1 MARDKIIVDLDLDSR
16 RAQRQ
21 VAALQ
26 KKIDALSKSMGGAM
40 GGIGRGGGGT
50 DKVRALG
57 TGLSKATVRADEF
70 TKSLEAS
77 NARVIAFGASA
88 GLIMQVDRAL
98 KAMVQSAVKVEKAMM
113 DVNVVMN
120 ASVKTLDQ
128 FGKGMF
134 KVARETAQS
143 FDTVAEAAT
152 ELARQGL
159 GMEKTLQRTKDAL
172 ILTRLTGMNAADS
185 VKALTAAV
193 NSFNKEGATSA
204 KIVNTMA
211 KVDAAYAVSS
221 EDLAKAIGRVGASAQ
236 SAGVNM
242 NELMA
247 ITTAVQQRTARG
259 GAVIGNAFK
268 TIFTRIQRSDVQ
280 KKLRDFGIASTDM
293 QGRMLNGMKVLDNMA
308 KGFDNLTKAQQASLA
323 ENVAGVFQVN
333 ILKAA
338 LSDLSQETSN
348 YRGSLRAANSATDE
362 AYKRNEQLN
371 QTLDAL
377 ANRTMANLTK
387 AGAAMG
393 GGMFEP
399 AIRKVLNT
407 VNTSIESFGEGGRM
421 EGAGESIGKGLM
433 AGIGNFISGPGIV
446 MVLAGV
452 TKLALNLGKF
462 ATTAMK
468 DFMGLNRAAKQRA
481 GLEEMVIEKLKSEPH
496 YIQQI
501 ISKEK
506 TLVQVQREMLNV
518 MELQTL
524 ERAQQ
529 QTMARN
535 VAGGMYARGARVT
548 PTGYGAFNPGKAGGF
563 VPNFANAGAE
573 RAAAA
578 AGGYNAGAI
587 RTMRQPGIGSVM
599 YNSAETVKQFPGM
612 SQSAIMPPKN
622 SPAGAGYKSAFSAA
636 HGFNPYAA
644 GGFVPNFVKPLTGT
658 GIGVAL
664 GFQGSTA
671 APEVYSQPVKHL
683 TALKNIIKP
692 KFQNE
697 QIKLMGVDSRAI
709 YRPNERDNDAEA
721 MFTGALEQA
730 TRTALS
736 STATSIVQQLDVDG
750 KPLGQ
755 DDLRRVQADAF
766 SRPLNLPESFEGQL
780 FEEGLRIAIQGSKVS
795 DKNASFD
802 FEANKKPSKLM
813 QALFDVPKDRID
825 AKRQQSAADNIVN
838 KFLNDGLTVG
848 GRAPFLGRT
857 FQEAFASLN
866 TGIRQGNIAPLQG
879 FLKKGMGLKE
889 TRKAFPKQMAAMGF
903 VPNFSPVTS
912 AIGREMSAG
921 VPASAI
927 RVGSSPSLRSAGNPG
942 GVGVYNTIDEPGGL
956 GQGISRARRSGINPK
971 GHGVPNFAT
980 SMDLSSTLGVYDPT
994 SRTFQRAGETQLSA
1008 AERQERAANRFMMA
1022 SMVIS
1027 MAAPGIASGVGAA
1040 PSTQAALGA
1049 GSNILSMGMMGASL
1063 GMAGGP
1069 LAIAGGALGGAALGA
1084 LTSIGDLKMGFGEE
1098 GRRADAQKA
1107 KEDAD
1112 VITEGLDKVQKSLML
1127 LAELPFKQSSQ
1138 RILTLVELTEQ
1149 LDEVQRNLLEGGAGN
1164 EGAMDAFVKAR
1175 ATITNRE
1182 EFAKLSPKEQERLL
1196 GRTSQLIQETR
1207 DRAQS
1212 VLSGGSQSA
1221 YDSRIATISEQAQA
1235 SRAGKSLLE
1244 QFPDAHRDHVE
1255 RGMKAQLDYSDSIRN
1270 AFNPRFQDKISG
1282 LPALMG
1288 PSGIPDTGTTG
1299 KNMLQRY
1306 QEQMERGEGRAAAKT
1321 LADLFG
1327 RLPEG
1332 QKMAASLNQAL
1343 SARQGTGVIRKGNE
1357 AIFGISPEQAAAGDL
1372 YGERRRTLQFKDKDF
1387 TRATSLG
1394 GKGGPGPLAQGIGR
1408 GAFSILNMLTAG
1420 KARNMLPMLDPSI
1433 ADPAQLKETAEQKA
1447 SREEMERLS
1456 KAALTPLIKS
1466 GAAMGRRAGYDTS
1479 FNVGRNRR
1487 NLGVRATGRTNR
1499 IAQNAAGAL
1508 FGVDLIQANKAIG
1521 EEGLM
1526 DTYQT
1531 SLANADITRTGTI
1544 NKSRSDAFAAYNA
1557 AIQKRDMGADER
1569 NAAAMQMYALDGAS
1583 MEELERQREKI
1594 ITSPKPSGA
1603 DSDLLAYLN
1612 KVIKDETLAD
1622 EARDE
1627 SRRKANDELDTNT
1640 QKLNENTD
1648 SQIKIL
1654 EASKK
1659 FYSGKYFDNLRTE
1672 RSILSG
1678 RITMEEQLV
1687 KEGKLN
1693 IEVLEESKLKFEELN
1708 QKIDGT
1714 GNKLGVLEVAF
1725 DRILTTGLTGKQRR
1739 DAVVNAQTALNN
1751 QVGGRMS
1758 SGAGAAGIVSK
1769 AQKAFNAGEITSGEL
1784 RAIKANA
1791 RTNAPGATGNPM
1803 EAFRDQFMYGGRD
1816 HMLEFESGVVS
1827 VANTMKSSFSSAFQS
1842 IASGASS
1849 GKEAIVSFA
1858 DSILNSISNVSANM
1872 ATNMLFSKM
1881 FSGGGQVSRFA
1892 SGGLVT
1898 GGSGVRDDV
1907 PAMMSGGEY
1916 VIRKSAVNKIGVGTL
1931 NAINGYASGGST
1943 GGQQGGDFSMMDAAK
1958 LYGIS
1963 AAASVASGAIN
1974 QPAKADKIAQQNY
1987 GLGRSEHGFLGG
1999 ADPDAGGVDAIRG
2012 GGRSASVSLNK
2023 AFVYYR
2029 RDPVTGQLV
2038 SERARP
2044 TEGRFETSSLI
2055 STMGLLREDDPQTAR
2070 MFSKEE
2076 KMAGYQDYLATEK
2089 ARRSDV
2095 IKAHNKQKRGRLMS
2109 AYVNAAMLVGGQALM
2124 GGAGDLQGS
2133 VYSRAQDAK
2142 AANFEFGRLDG
2153 RPMGDARGGAIPSFA
2168 GGGRVS
2174 PAMLMGGEYV
2184 MSPDS
2189 VRTYGANFMSEL
2201 NRGNVPG
2208 YANGGLVGGGGP
2220 AGTGVNT
2227 NNVKININIDK
2238 SGNAEVGSSLEAS
2251 QGDNADDRDI
2261 NNEVENNRKMAEMLQ
2276 GVVLKTI
2283 VDQQRPGGL
2292 LQDSN

>member
-134 KVARETAQS
+134 RVARETAQS
-143 FDTVAEAAT
+143 FDVVAEAAT

-159 GMEKTLQRTKDAL
+159 GMEQTLQRTKDAL

-185 VKALTAAV
+185 VKSLTAAV

-407 VNTSIESFGEGGRM
+407 VNTSIEAFGEGGTM

-433 AGIGNFISGPGIV
+433 AGIGNFISGPGLV

-468 DFMGLNRAAKQRA
+468 DFMGLNRAAQQRA
-481 GLEEMVIEKLKSEPH
+481 GLEEMVIEKLKSEPQ

-506 TLVQVQREMLNV
+506 TLVQVQREMLMV
-518 MELQTL
+518 MEAQTL
-524 ERAQQ
+524 ERTQQ
-529 QTMARN
+529 QIIARQ
-535 VAGGMYARGARVT
+535 VAVGMYGKGARVT
-548 PTGYGAFNPGKAGGF
+548 PAGDPAFIGPVRPGKAGGF
-563 VPNFANAGAE
+563 IPNFASAGAE

-578 AGGYNAGAI
+578 AGGYTAGAI

-644 GGFVPNFVKPLTGT
+644 GGFVPNFVKPLNAS

-664 GFQGSTA
+664 GFQGSAA
-671 APEVYSQPVKHL
+671 APDNYIQPVKDL
-683 TALKNIIKP
+683 TALKHIIKP
-692 KFQNE
+692 KFQTE

-709 YRPNERDNDAEA
+709 YQPNERDPDAEA
-721 MFTGALEQA
+721 MFTGVLEEA
-730 TRTALS
+730 TRTAIS
-736 STATSIVQQLDVDG
+736 STAGSIVRQLDVDG

-755 DDLRRVQADAF
+755 DDLSRVQTDAF

-780 FEEGLRIAIQGSKVS
+780 FEEGLRIAIRGSKVD

-802 FEANKKPSKLM
+802 FEANQKPSKLM
-813 QALFDVPKDRID
+813 QSLFDVPKDRID

-838 KFLNDGLTVG
+838 KFLNDGLSTA
-848 GRAPFLGRT
+848 GRAPFLGKT
-857 FQEAFASLN
+857 PKEAFAKLN
-866 TGIRQGNIAPLQG
+866 QGIRKGKIAPLEG
-879 FLKKGMGLKE
+879 FLNKAMGVKE
-889 TRKAFPKQMAAMGF
+889 TRKAFPKQMGAMGF

-912 AIGREMSAG
+912 AIGREMAAG

-927 RVGSSPSLRSAGNPG
+927 RVGSSPALRSAGNPG

-956 GQGISRARRSGINPK
+956 GQGISRARRSGMNPRS
-971 GHGVPNFAT
+971 HGAAGGFVPNFNLDAFYGDNPAED
-980 SMDLSSTLGVYDPT
+980 MKD
-994 SRTFQRAGETQLSA
+994 AGKDQLEA
-1008 AERQERAANRFMMA
+1008 ADKQERAANRLMMA
-1022 SMVIS
+1022 SMMFS
-1027 MAAPGIASGVGAA
+1027 MIGPGAA
-1040 PSTQAALGA
+1040 AGLGASEKTQAGIGA
-1049 GSNILSMGMMGASL
+1049 ASNIIAMAGMGASMTAATGPGMLL
-1063 GMAGGP
+1063 GA
-1069 LAIAGGALGGAALGA
+1069 AGGAAIGA
-1084 LTSIGDLKMGFGEE
+1084 LTSMGDLKTALGFRDAEIAAEEMKRVSTELREAFGALRGAMGVLDNF
-1098 GRRADAQKA
+1098 DAA
-1107 KEDAD
+1107 SP
-1112 VITEGLDKVQKSLML
+1112 T
-1127 LAELPFKQSSQ
+1127 Q
-1138 RILTLVELTEQ
+1138 RIEALRKIVEAVESIEQGGKGKSESATVTE
-1149 LDEVQRNLLEGGAGN
+1149 LRKNVRSSLNIGE
-1164 EGAMDAFVKAR
+1164 
-1175 ATITNRE
+1175 I
-1182 EFAKLSPKEQERLL
+1182 LS
-1196 GRTSQLIQETR
+1196 
-1207 DRAQS
+1207 
-1212 VLSGGSQSA
+1212 SGGK
-1221 YDSRIATISEQAQA
+1221 
-1235 SRAGKSLLE
+1235 AGM
-1244 QFPDAHRDHVE
+1244 PAG
-1255 RGMKAQLDYSDSIRN
+1255 GMKALQDQLVAYEAQVLAAESGGNLSTLIGNLGGGGLEYGGARMQSAFTKLPGSMRGTYSGQVQSAMIALGEETIEDPNQPGRSKTLRSGVDVMKSIRG
-1270 AFNPRFQDKISG
+1270 KILQANDLRERV
-1282 LPALMG
+1282 LPGGNL
-1288 PSGIPDTGTTG
+1288 TQ
-1299 KNMLQRY
+1299 QRR
-1306 QEQMERGEGRAAAKT
+1306 QAR
-1321 LADLFG
+1321 DL
-1327 RLPEG
+1327 
-1332 QKMAASLNQAL
+1332 
-1343 SARQGTGVIRKGNE
+1343 TV
-1357 AIFGISPEQAAAGDL
+1357 AAAGELQELLSRSGNDTL
-1372 YGERRRTLQFKDKDF
+1372 ARELGGVISAVDKERGGIGENRDGLGFRSQGLVSYMQAMQSDPAMQAFINPERMAKQKATETDTQ
-1387 TRATSLG
+1387 RAT
-1394 GKGGPGPLAQGIGR
+1394 
-1408 GAFSILNMLTAG
+1408 
-1420 KARNMLPMLDPSI
+1420 
-1433 ADPAQLKETAEQKA
+1433 
-1447 SREEMERLS
+1447 REELERLS

-1466 GAAMGRRAGYDTS
+1466 GAAMGRRAGYDMS
-1479 FNVGRNRR
+1479 FNVERNRR
-1487 NLGVRATGRTNR
+1487 NLGVRAAGRSNR
-1499 IAQNAAGAL
+1499 ISQNAAGGL
-1508 FGVDLIQANKAIG
+1508 FGVELIQANKAIA
-1521 EEGLM
+1521 EEGLTDNYLTAL
-1526 DTYQT
+1526 DT
-1531 SLANADITRTGTI
+1531 ADTTRTGTI
-1544 NKSRSDAFAAYNA
+1544 NKSRSEAFAAYNA
-1557 AIQKRDMGADER
+1557 ALQKRKMGTDER
-1569 NAAAMQMYALDGAS
+1569 NAAALQMYALDGAS

-1612 KVIKDETLAD
+1612 KVIKDETLAN
-1622 EARDE
+1622 ETRDE
-1627 SRRKANDELDTNT
+1627 SIRKANDELDSNS
-1640 QKLNENTD
+1640 QKLNENTE

-1678 RITMEEQLV
+1678 RITMEQQLV
-1687 KEGKLN
+1687 NEGKLN

-1725 DRILTTGLTGKQRR
+1725 DRILTTGLTDKQRR
-1739 DAVVNAQTALNN
+1739 DAVVNAQSALNN

-1758 SGAGAAGIVSK
+1758 SGAGAAGIISN
-1769 AQKAFNAGEITSGEL
+1769 AQKAFNAGQIGADEL

-1791 RTNAPGATGNPM
+1791 RTNAPGAAGNPM

-2208 YANGGLVGGGGP
+2208 YANGGLVGGGGA
-2220 AGTGVNT
+2220 AGTGTST

>member
-1 MARDKIIVDLDLDSR
+1 MARDKVIVDLDLDSR
-16 RAQRQ
+16 QAQRQ

-40 GGIGRGGGGT
+40 KGVGGGGGG

-120 ASVKTLDQ
+120 VSVKTLDQ

-185 VKALTAAV
+185 VKSLTAAV

-308 KGFDNLTKAQQASLA
+308 RGFDNLTKAQQASLA

-338 LSDLSQETSN
+338 LADLSQETSN
-348 YRGSLRAANSATDE
+348 YRGSLNAANSATNE

-468 DFMGLNRAAKQRA
+468 DFMGLNRAAQQRA
-481 GLEEMVIEKLKSEPH
+481 GLEEMVIEKLKSEPQ

-518 MELQTL
+518 MELQTY
-524 ERAQQ
+524 ERSQQ
-529 QTMARN
+529 QIIGRQ
-535 VAGGMYARGARVT
+535 VAVGMYGKGARVT
-548 PTGYGAFNPGKAGGF
+548 PAGNPSFMGPTKPGKAGGF

-573 RAAAA
+573 RAAAS

-587 RTMRQPGIGSVM
+587 KTMRQPGIGSM
-599 YNSAETVKQFPGM
+599 TYNSAETVKQFPGM

-622 SPAGAGYKSAFSAA
+622 SPAGAGYKSAFNAA

-644 GGFVPNFVKPLTGT
+644 GGFVPNFVKPLQGS

-664 GFQGSTA
+664 GFQGSAA
-671 APEVYSQPVKHL
+671 APEFYSQPVKHL
-683 TALKNIIKP
+683 TALKKIIKP

-697 QIKLMGVDSRAI
+697 QIRLSGVKSKAI
-709 YRPNERDNDAEA
+709 FQPGERDRDAEK
-721 MFTGALEQA
+721 MFSSSLDEA
-730 TRTALS
+730 TRRALS
-736 STATSIVQQLDVDG
+736 STAGSIVKQLDIDG

-755 DDLRRVQADAF
+755 DDLSRVQNDAF
-766 SRPLNLPESFEGQL
+766 TRPLHLPESFEGQL
-780 FEEGLRIAIQGSKVS
+780 FEEGLRIAVKGSRVS
-795 DKNASFD
+795 DTTASFD
-802 FEANKKPSKLM
+802 FEANKKPSRLM
-813 QALFDVPKDRID
+813 QALFDAPKDRID
-825 AKRQQSAADNIVN
+825 AKRQQSTANNIVN
-838 KFLNDGLTVG
+838 KFLNDGLSAG
-848 GRAPFLGRT
+848 GNAPFLGST
-857 FQEAFASLN
+857 PEQAFASLN
-866 TGIRQGNIAPLQG
+866 TGVRQGKIGSLQG
-879 FLKKGMGLKE
+879 FLKQAMGVKE
-889 TRKAFPKQMAAMGF
+889 TRKAFPKKMGAMGF

-927 RVGSSPSLRSAGNPG
+927 RVGSSPALRSAGNPG

-956 GQGISRARRSGINPK
+956 GQGVSRARRSGMNPK
-971 GHGVPNFAT
+971 AHGAAGGFVPNFNLLDNKGFNDAFYGDT
-980 SMDLSSTLGVYDPT
+980 PAKDMKD
-994 SRTFQRAGETQLSA
+994 AGKTQLEA
-1008 AERQERAANRFMMA
+1008 AEKQERFANRLMMA
-1022 SMVIS
+1022 SMMFS
-1027 MAAPGIASGVGAA
+1027 MVGPGIASGVGAA
-1040 PSTQAALGA
+1040 PSTQAAIGA
-1049 GSNILSMGMMGASL
+1049 GSNIMAMAGMGASFGIAGGVP
-1063 GMAGGP
+1063 GMA
-1069 LAIAGGALGGAALGA
+1069 LGALGGAAVGA
-1084 LTSIGDLKMGFGEE
+1084 LTSYGDLGMAFGEE
-1098 GRRADAQKA
+1098 GRKADAQQVLDNAQVIQEGLGKVKA
-1107 KEDAD
+1107 SLESLANFDFMETGDRLKAFGKLQSQIIELETN
-1112 VITEGLDKVQKSLML
+1112 ITEGGGDFAGVSKSFYANEGITKVKKGQFRNMSASDLKKVTESLSIIQQNADSVIASGGEGEIQDRMRDVVLTTKKITDRRPGYSTPETRRADRLVRAKEIQSAFPVGLQEMMVNAEIPGQTMGRSLKPGTGMTGRRALSLYRKNIESGNIRKGIQGIIPLLRQTGQETVADSLQGLTEYKVGRSREEKLDLKKRGIDPAQDGGMRPLTE
-1127 LAELPFKQSSQ
+1127 AELK
-1138 RILTLVELTEQ
+1138 LVTSGQ
-1149 LDEVQRNLLEGGAGN
+1149 IQQNSRGGAIAMTNPVATGYLQLLQGN
-1164 EGAMDAFVKAR
+1164 EGYLPMMDPQFMAKTTNTTETPQQKA
-1175 ATITNRE
+1175 TRE
-1182 EFAKLSPKEQERLL
+1182 ELERASKESLTPGIRSSITAARRSGYAMQSGLAGTRRGLQER
-1196 GRTSQLIQETR
+1196 GAQ
-1207 DRAQS
+1207 RANRVQQNMA
-1212 VLSGGSQSA
+1212 GG
-1221 YDSRIATISEQAQA
+1221 
-1235 SRAGKSLLE
+1235 
-1244 QFPDAHRDHVE
+1244 
-1255 RGMKAQLDYSDSIRN
+1255 
-1270 AFNPRFQDKISG
+1270 
-1282 LPALMG
+1282 
-1288 PSGIPDTGTTG
+1288 
-1299 KNMLQRY
+1299 
-1306 QEQMERGEGRAAAKT
+1306 
-1321 LADLFG
+1321 
-1327 RLPEG
+1327 
-1332 QKMAASLNQAL
+1332 
-1343 SARQGTGVIRKGNE
+1343 
-1357 AIFGISPEQAAAGDL
+1357 
-1372 YGERRRTLQFKDKDF
+1372 
-1387 TRATSLG
+1387 
-1394 GKGGPGPLAQGIGR
+1394 
-1408 GAFSILNMLTAG
+1408 
-1420 KARNMLPMLDPSI
+1420 
-1433 ADPAQLKETAEQKA
+1433 
-1447 SREEMERLS
+1447 
-1456 KAALTPLIKS
+1456 
-1466 GAAMGRRAGYDTS
+1466 
-1479 FNVGRNRR
+1479 
-1487 NLGVRATGRTNR
+1487 
-1499 IAQNAAGAL
+1499 L
-1508 FGVDLIQANKAIG
+1508 FGVGLIQANKKIA

-1526 DTYQT
+1526 DTYLSALDDADDKKQGALDISRSKT
-1531 SLANADITRTGTI
+1531 RATYLDSLQKADI
-1544 NKSRSDAFAAYNA
+1544 
-1557 AIQKRDMGADER
+1557 GANER
-1569 NAAAMQMYALDGAS
+1569 NIAAMDLSAIYDPMSLKQMQD
-1583 MEELERQREKI
+1583 ELFTLK
-1594 ITSPKPSGA
+1594 TSPTQSKT
-1603 DSDLLAYLN
+1603 DSIAITLLGQR
-1612 KVIKDETLAD
+1612 IKDTD
-1622 EARDE
+1622 EALGAFE
-1627 SRRKANDELDTNT
+1627 HSVT
-1640 QKLNENTD
+1640 QAEEEIDSNSVKLNENTL
-1648 SQIKIL
+1648 SQKSIL

-1659 FYSGKYFDNLRTE
+1659 FYSEKYFDNLRTE
-1672 RSILSG
+1672 RSVLEG
-1678 RITMEEQLV
+1678 RITMETQLV
-1687 KEGKLN
+1687 NEGKLN
-1693 IEVLEESKLKFEELN
+1693 IEVLEKSKLKFEELN
-1708 QKIDGT
+1708 ETLGDT
-1714 GNKLGVLEVAF
+1714 SNKLLILEGTF
-1725 DRILTTGLTGKQRR
+1725 DRLLTTGLTDKQRR
-1739 DAVVNAQTALNN
+1739 DAVVNAKSGLNN
-1751 QVGGRMS
+1751 QIGGRMS
-1758 SGAGAAGIVSK
+1758 SGAGAAGIISD
-1769 AQKAFNAGEITSGEL
+1769 AQKAFNAGQIGAGEL
-1784 RAIKANA
+1784 RTIKASA

-1803 EAFRDQFMYGGRD
+1803 EAFRDQFLYGGRD
-1816 HMLEFESGVVS
+1816 HMLEFENGVVG
-1827 VANTMKSSFSSAFQS
+1827 VADTMKSSFSSAFQS

-1881 FSGGGQVSRFA
+1881 FSKGGPVSRFA

-1931 NAINGYASGGST
+1931 NAINGYQSGGST
-1943 GGQQGGDFSMMDAAK
+1943 AGQGGGDFSMMDAAK

-1987 GLGRSEHGFLGG
+1987 GLGRSELGYLGG
-1999 ADPDAGGVDAIRG
+1999 ADPDSGGADSIRG
-2012 GGRSASVSLNK
+2012 GGRSAGVSLNK

-2044 TEGRFETSSLI
+2044 TEGRFENSSLI

-2089 ARRSDV
+2089 QRRSDV
-2095 IKAHNKQKRGRLMS
+2095 LKAHNKQKRGRLMS
-2109 AYVNAAMLVGGQALM
+2109 AYVSAAMLVGGQAAM
-2124 GGAGDLQGS
+2124 GGAGGLQGS
-2133 VYSRAQDAK
+2133 VHSRAQDAK

-2208 YANGGLVGGGGP
+2208 YANGGLVGGGGS
-2220 AGTGVNT
+2220 AGTGMST

-2238 SGNAEVGSSLEAS
+2238 SGNSEIGSSLENS
-2251 QGDNADDRDI
+2251 EGDNADDRDI

>member
-1 MARDKIIVDLDLDSR
+1 MARDKIVVDLDLDSR

-26 KKIDALSKSMGGAM
+26 KKIDGLSKSMGGAM
-40 GGIGRGGGGT
+40 RGIGGGGGG

-120 ASVKTLDQ
+120 VSVKTLDQ

-185 VKALTAAV
+185 VKSLTAAV

-348 YRGSLRAANSATDE
+348 YRGSLKAANSATDE
-362 AYKRNEQLN
+362 AYRRNEQLN

-387 AGAAMG
+387 AGASMG

-399 AIRKVLNT
+399 AIRKVLNS
-407 VNTSIESFGEGGRM
+407 VNTTIEAFGEGGKM
-421 EGAGESIGKGLM
+421 EGAGETIGKGLM

-462 ATTAMK
+462 ASTAMK
-468 DFMGLNRAAKQRA
+468 DFMGLNRAAQQRA
-481 GLEEMVIEKLKSEPH
+481 GLEEMVIEKLKSEPQ

-506 TLVQVQREMLNV
+506 TLVQVQREMLMV
-518 MELQTL
+518 MEAQTL
-524 ERAQQ
+524 ERTQQ
-529 QTMARN
+529 QVIARQ
-535 VAGGMYARGARVT
+535 VATGMYSRGARVT
-548 PTGYGAFNPGKAGGF
+548 PAGNAAFIGPTKPGKAGGF

-573 RAAAA
+573 RAAAS

-587 RTMRQPGIGSVM
+587 KTMRQPGIGSM
-599 YNSAETVKQFPGM
+599 TYNSAETVKQFPGM

-622 SPAGAGYKSAFSAA
+622 SPAGAGYKSAFNAA

-644 GGFVPNFVKPLTGT
+644 GGFVPNFVKPLQGS

-664 GFQGSTA
+664 GFQGSSA
-671 APEVYSQPVKHL
+671 APEFYSQPVKHL
-683 TALKNIIKP
+683 TALKKIIKP

-697 QIKLMGVDSRAI
+697 QIRLSGVKSKAI
-709 YRPNERDNDAEA
+709 FQPGERDRDAEK
-721 MFTGALEQA
+721 MFSSSLDEA
-730 TRTALS
+730 TRRALS
-736 STATSIVQQLDVDG
+736 STAGSIVKQLDIDG

-755 DDLRRVQADAF
+755 DDLSRVQNDAF
-766 SRPLNLPESFEGQL
+766 TRPLHLPESFEGQL
-780 FEEGLRIAIQGSKVS
+780 FEEGLRIAVKGSRVS
-795 DKNASFD
+795 DTTASFD
-802 FEANKKPSKLM
+802 FEANKKPSRLM
-813 QALFDVPKDRID
+813 QALFDAPKDRID
-825 AKRQQSAADNIVN
+825 AKRQQSTANNIVN
-838 KFLNDGLTVG
+838 KFLNDGLSVG
-848 GRAPFLGRT
+848 GNAPFLGST
-857 FQEAFASLN
+857 PEQAFASLN
-866 TGIRQGNIAPLQG
+866 TGVRQGKIGSLQG
-879 FLKKGMGLKE
+879 FLKQAMGVKE
-889 TRKAFPKQMAAMGF
+889 TRKAFPKKMGAMGF

-927 RVGSSPSLRSAGNPG
+927 RVGSSPALRSAGNPG

-956 GQGISRARRSGINPK
+956 GQGVSRARRSGMNPK
-971 GHGVPNFAT
+971 AHGAAGGFIPNFNLLDNKGFTDAFYGD
-980 SMDLSSTLGVYDPT
+980 SPAKDMKD
-994 SRTFQRAGETQLSA
+994 AGKDQLSA
-1008 AERQERAANRFMMA
+1008 ADKNERAANRIMMA
-1022 SMVIS
+1022 SMMFS
-1027 MAAPGIASGVGAA
+1027 MIGPGAAAGMGAA
-1040 PSTQAALGA
+1040 PSTQAAIGA
-1049 GSNILSMGMMGASL
+1049 GSNILAMAGMGASF
-1063 GMAGGP
+1063 GMGGGAP
-1069 LAIAGGALGGAALGA
+1069 GIALGALGGAAVGA
-1084 LTSIGDLKMGFGEE
+1084 LTSMGDLKMGFGEE
-1098 GRRADAQKA
+1098 GRRADSQQALDNA
-1107 KEDAD
+1107 NA
-1112 VITEGLDKVQKSLML
+1112 VSEGLAKVTSAISALSE
-1127 LAELPFKQSSQ
+1127 APFQNSED
-1138 RILTLVELTEQ
+1138 RIKTFTGLSKA
-1149 LDEVQRNLLEGGAGN
+1149 LDEVQESLLKGGEGTAGSL
-1164 EGAMDAFVKAR
+1164 DSFLKAR
-1175 ATITNRE
+1175 GSMGSVSD
-1182 EFAKLSPKEQERLL
+1182 FAKMSPEKQKSFLKK
-1196 GRTSQLIQETR
+1196 TDVLISEARESAQATLTGGTR
-1207 DRAQS
+1207 SSYDRQI
-1212 VLSGGSQSA
+1212 G
-1221 YDSRIATISEQAQA
+1221 TISGAALTSTFSAGAYGRRQMGDAQA
-1235 SRAGKSLLE
+1235 KREKLQADLTVGGGVRS
-1244 QFPDAHRDHVE
+1244 
-1255 RGMKAQLDYSDSIRN
+1255 
-1270 AFNPRFQDKISG
+1270 AFTSGFQDKLAN

-1288 PSGIPDTGTTG
+1288 PGGIPDTGTSG
-1299 KNMLQRY
+1299 KVMIERY
-1306 QEQMERGEGRAAAKT
+1306 TQQMKRGEGRAAMGT
-1321 LADLFG
+1321 LTSLLERGGDRGKFMAQDLRAALG
-1327 RLPEG
+1327 RKDPFENPVSG
-1332 QKMAASLNQAL
+1332 YE
-1343 SARQGTGVIRKGNE
+1343 SARNKNE
-1357 AIFGISPEQAAAGDL
+1357 G
-1372 YGERRRTLQFKDKDF
+1372 RF
-1387 TRATSLG
+1387 TDED
-1394 GKGGPGPLAQGIGR
+1394 IIR
-1408 GAFSILNMLTAG
+1408 GAGSGVDQSVGRFEYQARSAFGVMQMIERG
-1420 KARNMLPMLDPSI
+1420 RERNMLPLFDPRI
-1433 ADPAQLKETAEQKA
+1433 TDDPKQKGETPEQKA
-1447 SREEMERLS
+1447 SREELERLS
-1456 KAALTPLIKS
+1456 KTALTPLIKS
-1466 GAAMGRRAGYDTS
+1466 GAAMGRRAGYDMS
-1479 FNVGRNRR
+1479 FNVGRNNR
-1487 NLGVRATGRTNR
+1487 NLGVRGAGRTSR
-1499 IAQNAAGAL
+1499 IAQNAAGNL
-1508 FGVDLIQANKAIG
+1508 FGVDLIQANKAIS

-1531 SLANADITRTGTI
+1531 SLANTEATRTGTVT
-1544 NKSRSDAFAAYNA
+1544 KSRSDAFAAYNA
-1557 AIQKRDMGADER
+1557 ALQKRKMGADER
-1569 NAAAMQMYALDGAS
+1569 NAAALQMYALDGAS
-1583 MEELERQREKI
+1583 IEELERQRDTI
-1594 ITSPKPSGA
+1594 TTSPKPTGA

-1640 QKLNENTD
+1640 QKLNANTL
-1648 SQIKIL
+1648 SQEKIL

-1659 FYSGKYFDNLRTE
+1659 FYSGKYFDNLKTE
-1672 RSILSG
+1672 RSVLEG
-1678 RITMEEQLV
+1678 RIEMEAQLV

-1708 QKIDGT
+1708 EKLDGT
-1714 GNKLGVLEVAF
+1714 GNKLAVLEGAF
-1725 DRILTTGLTGKQRR
+1725 DRLLTDGLTREQRK
-1739 DAVVNAQTALNN
+1739 DAVVNAQNSLNA

-1758 SGAGAAGIVSK
+1758 SGAGAAGIISN
-1769 AQKAFNAGEITSGEL
+1769 AQKAFNAGQIGAGEL

-1816 HMLEFESGVVS
+1816 QMLEFENGVVG
-1827 VANTMKSSFSSAFQS
+1827 VANTMKSSFADAFKS
-1842 IASGASS
+1842 ISSGAST
-1849 GKEAIVSFA
+1849 GKEAIVAFA

-1892 SGGLVT
+1892 GGGLVT

-1907 PAMMSGGEY
+1907 PALMSGGEY
-1916 VIRKSAVNKIGVGTL
+1916 VIKKSSVNKIGVGTL

-1943 GGQQGGDFSMMDAAK
+1943 GGQQGGDFSAMNVAK

-1963 AAASVASGAIN
+1963 AAASLASGAIN
-1974 QPAKADKIAQQNY
+1974 QPPQADKITQQNY
-1987 GLGRSEHGFLGG
+1987 GQGRSNLGYLGG

-2012 GGRSASVSLNK
+2012 GGRSAGVSLNK

-2089 ARRSDV
+2089 SRRSDV
-2095 IKAHNKQKRGRLMS
+2095 MKAHNRQKRGRLMS

-2133 VYSRAQDAK
+2133 VHSRAKDAK
-2142 AANFEFGRLDG
+2142 AAAGNPNFSLGHPEN
-2153 RPMGDARGGAIPSFA
+2153 PHARGGAIPSFA
-2168 GGGRVS
+2168 EGGRVS

-2201 NRGNVPG
+2201 NRGNAPG
-2208 YANGGLVGGGGP
+2208 MANGGLVGGAAP
-2220 AGTGVNT
+2220 AGAGIST